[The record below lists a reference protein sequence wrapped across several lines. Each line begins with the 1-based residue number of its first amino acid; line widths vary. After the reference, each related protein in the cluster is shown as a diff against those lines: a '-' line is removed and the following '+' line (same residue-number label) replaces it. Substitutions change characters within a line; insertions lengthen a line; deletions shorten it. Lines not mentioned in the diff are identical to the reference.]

1 MNYVDFDLSLEPSEG
16 KYRACV
22 CSPGGEGESQFTS
35 PFSEQDLRIFR
46 LEATRARTDLRRMES
61 TGMKAAREFGEKLFQ
76 AVFTGL
82 VRECLTRSLAGVVPG
97 ETGLRIRVDLS
108 KTPELVN
115 LPWEYLYEPSQKRFL
130 ALSEDTPVVRY
141 LELPE
146 RIKPVPVKPPVRVLV
161 VIASPKDKAPLDS
174 AREFQKLKG
183 SLEALVQN
191 GMVEVDLLEKPTFK
205 VLLRA
210 LKRKPYH
217 IFHFVGHGQFDDE
230 CHEGLLLFEDEE
242 GNGDPVSAQALGV
255 LLRDEPSLRLAV
267 LNACEGARVSSC
279 DLFGGTAQTLIQQG
293 IPAVIAMQAEIS
305 DESAQNFAETFYSA
319 LATGSAVDAALADVR
334 KIIYGEGSVEWGTPV
349 LYMRSA
355 DGRVFDVDRMSVEIR
370 RRDRIAEL
378 SREAEEAVTAI
389 HWPTAI
395 RNLKDLVALDPS
407 NHKAIERLRFVEQ
420 QAAKPAP
427 GSALTVPVAAVEV
440 AGPTPAPAA
449 APARTDSGTAPDRRA
464 GAEPLETPAVASA
477 WRGPAI
483 LLAIVFLAN
492 LVETSAE
499 TWLQTRYDVGLGS
512 SHRIAYAVHSLEGR
526 VSFENHD
533 LANPIAVY
541 GYSIAYF
548 FLFPLLGLAV
558 AFALARRKD
567 PRAFRLFA
575 VAVAIDYVI
584 SLPFFLFFPV
594 PERWAFPDSGAMLLS
609 DRWSSRLIE
618 MIRPISGLDNCF
630 PSSHVSLTVV
640 VIAFCYL
647 YRFRFRA
654 TVLALGIAVIL
665 STFVLGI
672 HWIADI
678 LAGVSVGVLSVSLAR
693 LAERRNVLARDP
705 RTRIGLRLA
714 RLSET
719 VKARLS
725 GPVRRRSA

>member
-61 TGMKAAREFGEKLFQ
+61 TGMKAAREFGEKLYQ

-82 VRECLTRSLAGVVPG
+82 VRDCLTRSLDGVVPG

-141 LELPE
+141 LELPD

-174 AREFQKLKG
+174 AREFKKLKDALG
-183 SLEALVQN
+183 TLVQN
-191 GMVEVDLLEKPTFK
+191 GMVELDLLERPTFK

-378 SREAEEAVTAI
+378 SREVEEAVTATA
-389 HWPTAI
+389 WPVAI
-395 RNLKDLVALDPS
+395 QRLKDLVGLDPA
-407 NHKAIERLRFVEQ
+407 NLKAAERLRFVEQ

-427 GSALTVPVAAVEV
+427 GSALTVPVAAVEIRAPV
-440 AGPTPAPAA
+440 PAPA
-449 APARTDSGTAPDRRA
+449 PAHPVSGMAPDDRA
-464 GAEPLETPAVASA
+464 GSEPLETPASASA
-477 WRGPAI
+477 WRGPAL
-483 LLAIVFLAN
+483 LLAALFLAN

-499 TWLQTRYDVGLGS
+499 TWLQAKYDLGLDS
-512 SHRIAYAVHSLEGR
+512 SHRIAYAVHSLESR

-533 LANPIAVY
+533 LADPIAVY

-548 FLFPLLGLAV
+548 FIFPLLGLAV

-567 PRAFRLFA
+567 PRPFRLFA
-575 VAVAIDYVI
+575 VAVAIDYLV

-640 VIAFCYL
+640 LIAFCYL

-654 TVLALGIAVIL
+654 TVLALGTAVIL

-678 LAGVSVGVLSVSLAR
+678 LAGVSVGALSVSLAR
-693 LAERRNVLARDP
+693 IAERRNLLARDP
-705 RTRIGLRLA
+705 RTRLGLRLA

-725 GPVRRRSA
+725 APVRRRSA

>member
-1 MNYVDFDLSLEPSEG
+1 M
-16 KYRACV
+16 
-22 CSPGGEGESQFTS
+22 
-35 PFSEQDLRIFR
+35 
-46 LEATRARTDLRRMES
+46 
-61 TGMKAAREFGEKLFQ
+61 
-76 AVFTGL
+76 
-82 VRECLTRSLAGVVPG
+82 
-97 ETGLRIRVDLS
+97 DLS

-141 LELPE
+141 LELPD

-183 SLEALVQN
+183 ALETLVQN

-205 VLLRA
+205 VLLKG

-217 IFHFVGHGQFDDE
+217 IFHFVGHGQFDDD

-334 KIIYGEGSVEWGTPV
+334 KVIYGEGSVEWGTPV

-355 DGRVFDVDRMSVEIR
+355 DGRVFDVDRMSVEVR

-378 SREAEEAVTAI
+378 SRQAEEAVTAV
-389 HWPTAI
+389 HWPTAVQK
-395 RNLKDLVALDPS
+395 LKDLVALDPS
-407 NHKAIERLRFVEQ
+407 NQKAVERLRFVEQ
-420 QAAKPAP
+420 LSAKPAP
-427 GSALTVPVAAVEV
+427 GSALTVPVPAVDV
-440 AGPTPAPAA
+440 ARPAPEPAPAGPVPET
-449 APARTDSGTAPDRRA
+449 APAERA
-464 GAEPLETPAVASA
+464 GAEPLETPAAASA

-483 LLAIVFLAN
+483 LLAVVFFAN
-492 LVETSAE
+492 LVETSTE
-499 TWLQTRYDVGLGS
+499 TWLQRAYDLGVGS

-533 LANPIAVY
+533 LADPIAIY

-548 FLFPLLGLAV
+548 FLFPLLAFAV
-558 AFALARRKD
+558 AVALARRKD
-567 PRAFRLFA
+567 PPRLPALRRGRRHRLPDQPAVFSLLPRPGALGVSRLGRDAAFGSLVQPVDRGHTADQRIGQLLSELSR
-575 VAVAIDYVI
+575 VSHGHPDRVLL
-584 SLPFFLFFPV
+584 SLPVPV
-594 PERWAFPDSGAMLLS
+594 PGDRPGPRYRGHPFDVRPRDPLDCRHPGGRFRGRAQRFAGS
-609 DRWSSRLIE
+609 DRGPSKAPGPRLADAPRPAPRANLRNGE
-618 MIRPISGLDNCF
+618 SAAVRLRPAPQRLTGDQRPSATIRP
-630 PSSHVSLTVV
+630 
-640 VIAFCYL
+640 A
-647 YRFRFRA
+647 
-654 TVLALGIAVIL
+654 IL
-665 STFVLGI
+665 SARAPMVRDGLTPSASGM
-672 HWIADI
+672 IA
-678 LAGVSVGVLSVSLAR
+678 
-693 LAERRNVLARDP
+693 P
-705 RTRIGLRLA
+705 
-714 RLSET
+714 
-719 VKARLS
+719 
-725 GPVRRRSA
+725 SAT

>member
-1 MNYVDFDLSLEPSEG
+1 MNYVDFDLSLQPSGG

-22 CSPGGEGESQFTS
+22 CSPGGEGEAEFTS

-82 VRECLTRSLAGVVPG
+82 VRDCLTRSLDGVVPG

-115 LPWEYLYEPSQKRFL
+115 LPWEYLYEPSQRRFL

-141 LELPE
+141 LELPD

-161 VIASPKDKAPLDS
+161 VIASPKDNAPLDS
-174 AREFQKLKG
+174 AREFKKLKG
-183 SLEALVQN
+183 ALETLVQN

-205 VLLRA
+205 ALLRG
-210 LKRKPYH
+210 LKRKAYH
-217 IFHFVGHGQFDDE
+217 IFHFVGHGQFDDD

-242 GNGDPVSAQALGV
+242 GNGDPISAQALGV

-267 LNACEGARVSSC
+267 LNACEGARVSSG

-378 SREAEEAVTAI
+378 SREAEGAVTAAD
-389 HWPTAI
+389 WPVAVQK
-395 RNLKDLVALDPS
+395 LKDLVALDPAS
-407 NHKAIERLRFVEQ
+407 QKAAERLRFVEQ

-427 GSALTVPVAAVEV
+427 GSALTVPVPAVDV
-440 AGPTPAPAA
+440 ASTARVPPRPVPEGAPEDL
-449 APARTDSGTAPDRRA
+449 T
-464 GAEPLETPAVASA
+464 GAEPLATVEAASA

-492 LVETSAE
+492 LVETSTE
-499 TWLQTRYDVGLGS
+499 TWLQTRYDLGLDS

-526 VSFENHD
+526 VTFENHD
-533 LANPIAVY
+533 LADPIAIY

-548 FLFPLLGLAV
+548 FLFPLLAAGVAV
-558 AFALARRKD
+558 ALARRRD

-575 VAVAIDYVI
+575 VAVAIDYLV

-618 MIRPISGLDNCF
+618 VIRPISGLDNCF
-630 PSSHVSLTVV
+630 PSSHVSLTVIL
-640 VIAFCYL
+640 IAFCYL
-647 YRFRFRA
+647 YRLRFRA
-654 TVLALGIAVIL
+654 VVLALGIAVTL

-678 LAGVSVGVLSVSLAR
+678 LAGVSAGVLSVSLAR
-693 LAERRNVLARDP
+693 IADRKRLLARDP
-705 RTRIGLRLA
+705 RTRLGLRLA
-714 RLSET
+714 RISET

-725 GPVRRRSA
+725 GSVRRRSA

>member
-1 MNYVDFDLSLEPSEG
+1 MNYVDFDLSLEPFEG

-22 CSPGGEGESQFTS
+22 CSPGGEGESDFTS

-46 LEATRARTDLRRMES
+46 LEATRARSDLRRMES
-61 TGMKAAREFGEKLFQ
+61 TGMKAAREFGEKLYQ

-82 VRECLTRSLAGVVPG
+82 VRDCLTRSLDGVVPG

-141 LELPE
+141 LELPD

-174 AREFQKLKG
+174 AREFKKLQG
-183 SLEALVQN
+183 ALETLIQN
-191 GMVEVDLLEKPTFK
+191 GMVEVDLLETPTFK
-205 VLLRA
+205 VLLKA
-210 LKRKPYH
+210 LKRKAYH

-355 DGRVFDVDRMSVEIR
+355 DGRVFDVDRMSVEVR

-378 SREAEEAVTAI
+378 SRQAEEAVTAV
-389 HWPTAI
+389 HWPTAVQK
-395 RNLKDLVALDPS
+395 LKDLVALDPS
-407 NHKAIERLRFVEQ
+407 NQKAVERLRYVEQ
-420 QAAKPAP
+420 LSAKPAT
-427 GSALTVPVAAVEV
+427 GSALTVPVSAVDV
-440 AGPTPAPAA
+440 RPPAPDPAHAA
-449 APARTDSGTAPDRRA
+449 AMPAAEARPGT
-464 GAEPLETPAVASA
+464 EPLETPAAASA

-483 LLAIVFLAN
+483 LLAVVFLAN
-492 LVETSAE
+492 LLETSTE
-499 TWLQTRYDVGLGS
+499 TWLQRRYDLGVGS
-512 SHRIAYAVHSLEGR
+512 SHRIAYAVHALEGR

-533 LANPIAVY
+533 LADPIAIY

-558 AFALARRKD
+558 AFGLARRRD

-575 VAVAIDYVI
+575 VAVAIDYAI

-618 MIRPISGLDNCF
+618 IIRPISGLDNCF
-630 PSSHVSLTVV
+630 PSSHVSLTVIL
-640 VIAFCYL
+640 IAFCYL

-678 LAGVSVGVLSVSLAR
+678 LAGVSTGVLAVSLAR
-693 LAERRNVLARDP
+693 LAERRHLFARDP
-705 RTRIGLRLA
+705 RTRLGLRLA